1 MSYAQRMA
9 QMDPSTP
16 DFDLAALLA
25 CIDHA
30 QACTGCADACLGEQD
45 TQMLARC
52 IRLDL
57 DCTDLCDA
65 TGKIPSRQAASDPA
79 MLRAARPACKLCGD
93 KCAQHGQHGRQHCA
107 ACAEACRRCEQACN
121 ALLQSLAA

>member
-9 QMDPSTP
+9 QMNPSTP
-16 DFDLAALLA
+16 GFDLAALTACIEA
-25 CIDHA
+25 CIDRA
-30 QACTGCADACLGEQD
+30 QACTACADACLGEQD

-57 DCTDLCDA
+57 DCADLCNA

-79 MLRAARPACKLCGD
+79 MLRAARQACARACKLCGD
-93 KCAQHGQHGRQHCA
+93 ECAQHGQHGM
-107 ACAEACRRCEQACN
+107 
-121 ALLQSLAA
+121 

>member
-1 MSYAQRMA
+1 MSYARRMA
-9 QMDPSTP
+9 QMNPSTP
-16 DFDLAALLA
+16 DFNLAAPIA

-30 QACTGCADACLGEQD
+30 QACTACADACLGEQD

-57 DCTDLCDA
+57 DCADLSDA
-65 TGKIPSRQAASDPA
+65 TGKIPSRQAASDPT
-79 MLRAARPACKLCGD
+79 MLRAARQECKLCGD
-93 KCAQHGQHGRQHCA
+93 ECGQRGRQHCA